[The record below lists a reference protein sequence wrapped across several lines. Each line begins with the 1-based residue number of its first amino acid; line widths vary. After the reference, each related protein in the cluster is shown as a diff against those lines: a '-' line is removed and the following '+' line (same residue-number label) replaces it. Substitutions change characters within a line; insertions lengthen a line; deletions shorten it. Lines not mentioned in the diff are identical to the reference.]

1 MAISILNNIASLSAE
16 NQLSITQKNLQK
28 TLFELSS
35 GSRINSGADD
45 AAGLAIANGL
55 QANVTALNQSVM
67 NSNSGVGQLQVADGA
82 LAQVTTL
89 LNRAVTLATES
100 SNGSV
105 SDTQRTALQAEY
117 AQITAEIDQ
126 IGSTTNYNGT
136 AVFTNAQQ
144 SIFLSDGASNS
155 TINTTTGALSSAGL
169 GLQAMT
175 APETVPAVQAT
186 ATVSF
191 TSSAAN
197 AGGPANGDTLTV
209 GGTAYKIISGA
220 FDAAATSAAG
230 TVEVKIGSNPSA
242 TAANLVAAVNGGAGA
257 GTAYVYSTNGA
268 GSAANTDASAVAN
281 GSNVTFTAASA
292 HAGAAG
298 NAIALSQGVG
308 NTSGNL
314 LVPSAFTGGVNQ
326 TTPTVQ
332 TYNDLSHAVDA
343 QATLG
348 LINDAIATVA
358 GMRGTIGADINRL
371 QAASNVMTVQV
382 QNLTSAED
390 GIMAADIPT
399 AVSKLAQFTILNQSG
414 ISSLAQAN
422 SAQQSVLKLLQ

>member
-1 MAISILNNIASLSAE
+1 
-16 NQLSITQKNLQK
+16 
-28 TLFELSS
+28 
-35 GSRINSGADD
+35 
-45 AAGLAIANGL
+45 
-55 QANVTALNQSVM
+55 
-67 NSNSGVGQLQVADGA
+67 
-82 LAQVTTL
+82 
-89 LNRAVTLATES
+89 
-100 SNGSV
+100 V

-136 AVFTNAQQ
+136 AVFTNNAQ

-155 TINTTTGALSSAGL
+155 TINTTTGQLSSAGL

-175 APETVPAVQAT
+175 APQTVPAVQAT
-186 ATVSF
+186 ATVSM
-191 TSSAAN
+191 TSSASN

-209 GGTAYKIISGA
+209 GGTTYKFMSGA
-220 FDAAATSAAG
+220 FDAAASIAAG
-230 TVEVKIGSNPSA
+230 TVEVKIGANPSA
-242 TAANLVAAVNGGAGA
+242 TVANLVAAVNGGAGA
-257 GTAYVYSTNGA
+257 GTGYVYSTNGA
-268 GSAANTDASAVAN
+268 GSAANTDASAVAT
-281 GSNVTFTAASA
+281 GSNVTFTALAA
-292 HAGAAG
+292 HVGAAG

-326 TTPTVQ
+326 STPTVQ
-332 TYNDLSHAVDA
+332 TYNDLSHAADA

-348 LINDAIATVA
+348 LINSAIATVA

-399 AVSKLAQFTILNQSG
+399 AVSNLSRFTILNQSG
-414 ISSLAQAN
+414 ISALAQAN